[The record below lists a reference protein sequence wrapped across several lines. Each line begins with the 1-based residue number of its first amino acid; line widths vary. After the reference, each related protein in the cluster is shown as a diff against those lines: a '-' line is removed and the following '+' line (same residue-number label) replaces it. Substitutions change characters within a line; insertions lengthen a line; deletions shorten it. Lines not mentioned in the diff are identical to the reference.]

1 MSEIH
6 ISGGMMGGPENWV
19 SHHRQKY
26 HGGIWVIIS
35 KTRIFFFLFW
45 PNVLAFFD
53 DFSMWVGMHR
63 NSSQKNLMTCLVK
76 VSALFSSELGIRRPK
91 NRVSGTRSATIHT
104 TYCE

>member
-6 ISGGMMGGPENWV
+6 ISGGMGGPENWV

-26 HGGIWVIIS
+26 HGEYGLLFLKPGFS
-35 KTRIFFFLFW
+35 FFLSFL

-53 DFSMWVGMHR
+53 DFSIWVGMHR

-76 VSALFSSELGIRRPK
+76 VSALFSSELSIRRPK
-91 NRVSGTRSATIHT
+91 NRVSGTRSAIIHA